1 MRTPRNVSGSDLIK
15 SLQVLGY
22 EISRQLGSHIRLTTK
37 LYGEYHITVPN
48 HSPLRLGTFKSI
60 LKLVAAHHA
69 LTIEELLEKLDL

>member
-1 MRTPRNVSGSDLIK
+1 LIK

-37 LYGEYHITVPN
+37 LDGEYHITVPN

-60 LKLVAAHHA
+60 LKLVAAHHS

>member
-1 MRTPRNVSGSDLIK
+1 MPRNVSGSDLIK

-37 LYGEYHITVPN
+37 LDGEYHITVPN

-60 LKLVAAHHA
+60 LKLGAAHHA